1 MQKGETFAKISDL
14 GHRVAE
20 AAGMELVQVDLERQR
35 GGWFLRLYIDKPGGV
50 TLGDCQAVSEQMG
63 AELDVQDLIEGAYTL
78 EVSSPGLDRPL
89 RSDDDFR
96 RFIGKRVALSTFEPI
111 EGRRHFVGRLQGFE
125 SGVARLIDDKE
136 AEYAIPRQKIS
147 KARLEVE
154 F

>member
-1 MQKGETFAKISDL
+1 VQKGETFAKISDL
-14 GHRVAE
+14 GRKVAE
-20 AAGMELVQVDLERQR
+20 AAGMEMVHLDLERQR
-35 GGWFLRLYIDKPGGV
+35 GSWFLRLYIDKPGGV

-63 AELDVQDLIEGAYTL
+63 AELDVQELIDGAYTL

-89 RSDDDFR
+89 RNEDDFR
-96 RFIGKRVALSTFEPI
+96 KFIGKRVALSTFEPI

-125 SGVARLIDDKE
+125 SGVATLIDDKE
-136 AEYAIPRQKIS
+136 TEYAIPRRKIS